1 MVYLAM
7 FFLSDAIRFFKIRVM
22 KKIAAI
28 LFVLLVGGAPVFG
41 QTYFTK
47 NGRISFFSKT
57 ILEDINAENNQVISV
72 LDIQSGSLQFLLFN
86 AAFHF
91 PRAKMEED
99 FNEDYMESAKYPKSI
114 FKGMIADMNKIDFTK
129 DGEWQ
134 VSVSGDILIHGI
146 TRHISV
152 PGKIVIK
159 EGILET
165 HSVFKILVKDYDI
178 KIPSIVSKK
187 ISESVQVTVDCIY
200 QKK

>member
-1 MVYLAM
+1 
-7 FFLSDAIRFFKIRVM
+7 
-22 KKIAAI
+22 
-28 LFVLLVGGAPVFG
+28 
-41 QTYFTK
+41 
-47 NGRISFFSKT
+47 
-57 ILEDINAENNQVISV
+57 
-72 LDIQSGSLQFLLFN
+72 
-86 AAFHF
+86 
-91 PRAKMEED
+91 
-99 FNEDYMESAKYPKSI
+99 
-114 FKGMIADMNKIDFTK
+114 MNKIDFTK